1 MSEKSGMQML
11 EELCEQVML
20 LSRRLSVI
28 EQNTKELLG
37 RANGMP
43 VAVSKPTSGEPTIT
57 AIEPPPE
64 KIEQP
69 EKLAGATTKV
79 IGKIKNG
86 EGKLISGVRVR
97 IFSTQGNVVKETK
110 TNRAGELICFLPPGS
125 YKAEYFLE
133 NIINASVNFSIGGDE
148 KVVRLAQPALG

>member
-20 LSRRLSVI
+20 LSKRLAVI

-43 VAVSKPTSGEPTIT
+43 DIPKPAAGPSISALELL
-57 AIEPPPE
+57 PE
-64 KIEQP
+64 KAEQP
-69 EKLAGATTKV
+69 ARVAGATTKV
-79 IGKIKNG
+79 IGKVKNS
-86 EGKLISGVRVR
+86 EGKLVSGVKVR
-97 IFSTQGNVVKETK
+97 ILDAQGGVVKETR
-110 TNRAGELICFLPPGS
+110 TNRAGELICFLPPGT

-133 NIINASVNFSIGGDE
+133 NIINASVDFSIGGDE
-148 KVVRLAQPALG
+148 KVVRLAQPAVG